1 MKKRIYGLETEYGIA
16 VITEDGRWICKRDG
30 LSEYTSHFYT
40 SPFYGY
46 NQNGSRI
53 YIEMQFHPEYCTSEC
68 VNLSDLVAQDKAGER
83 ILRKICAK
91 AVEAV
96 KTEREAKKI
105 IREEAKEI
113 SLFKNNVQYGEAE
126 SDITRDLITFGCH
139 ENFSIEKK
147 LGVES
152 LKKVIVRIATAR
164 QIFSGSGWVANK
176 SYQSQGIRY
185 LLSQRARFIG
195 DIVSSETHPSVIF
208 GCNYEFYYHY
218 YGPDIYSEGFGL
230 KRAILCTAR
239 LNEPHADA
247 EKYQRL
253 HLILGDSNMSEL
265 CTYLKMGTVGILL
278 EMLEEGYLFEEL
290 KGITLKYPVRA
301 LHLISRDLTGQKPV
315 IELENGKFI
324 SAIDLLWVYVSMFHH
339 YERIQGL
346 NPELADVKQKLTDI
360 LLRFERR
367 KLNPETLMEEDSQGL
382 NEEIDWLIKKDAL
395 EHTLKTYGC
404 HWNNFYEKT
413 IQTENRDVSLYSQLR
428 KKDLRYHDISPNGLY
443 NLRQPELKLTELKEL
458 GIRTSRTV
466 EEDLITEMED
476 KPPQDNRAKLRGDF
490 VRLIT
495 EKGLRNKFEIE
506 WSEIKWNFY
515 HQGRL
520 FVGKIF
526 LLDPFATENAE
537 LAELSSLIE
546 RDEFLQTPPSN
557 PGNQMTEGYY
567 EELLR
572 RGGFI
577 I

>member
-1 MKKRIYGLETEYGIA
+1 
-16 VITEDGRWICKRDG
+16 
-30 LSEYTSHFYT
+30 
-40 SPFYGY
+40 
-46 NQNGSRI
+46 
-53 YIEMQFHPEYCTSEC
+53 
-68 VNLSDLVAQDKAGER
+68 LVAQDKAGER

-105 IREEAKEI
+105 IGEEAKEI
-113 SLFKNNVQYGEAE
+113 SLSKNNVQYGEPVGYKEA
-126 SDITRDLITFGCH
+126 DIVTFGCH

-152 LKKVIVRIATAR
+152 LKKVIVPIATAR
-164 QIFSGSGWVANK
+164 QFFSGSGWVANK

-185 LLSQRARFIG
+185 LLSQRARFIEEV
-195 DIVSSETHPSVIF
+195 VSDETHPRGATRGLFDF
-208 GCNYEFYYHY
+208 G
-218 YGPDIYSEGFGL
+218 
-230 KRAILCTAR
+230 RAILCTAR

-526 LLDPFATENAE
+526 LLDPFCH
-537 LAELSSLIE
+537 
-546 RDEFLQTPPSN
+546 
-557 PGNQMTEGYY
+557 
-567 EELLR
+567 
-572 RGGFI
+572 
-577 I
+577 